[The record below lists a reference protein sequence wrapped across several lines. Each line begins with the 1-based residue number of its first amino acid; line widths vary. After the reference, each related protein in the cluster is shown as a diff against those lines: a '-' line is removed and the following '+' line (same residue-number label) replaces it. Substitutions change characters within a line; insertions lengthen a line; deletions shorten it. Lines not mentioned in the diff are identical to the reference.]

1 MLHPEYENATEAEIA
16 GGSRKVLNLSSSF
29 AMHRVLLLLFS
40 AVSVVPRW
48 KRWLRLVNMKREIA
62 QEQEA
67 PLV

>member
-16 GGSRKVLNLSSSF
+16 SGSSKVLNLSSSF
-29 AMHRVLLLLFS
+29 AMHRVLLLLLS
-40 AVSVVPRW
+40 ALFVLPRW
-48 KRWLRLVNMKREIA
+48 KRWFGLVNTKREIA